1 MPSSRR
7 SPARRAYLRLLAILL
22 LASGGF
28 PVGNAGNA
36 RHAAGH
42 TPTPGIATPV
52 AG

>member
-22 LASGGF
+22 LASGGL

-36 RHAAGH
+36 RHSMVH
-42 TPTPGIATPV
+42 TPTPGIATPA

>member
-1 MPSSRR
+1 MPCSHR
-7 SPARRAYLRLLAILL
+7 SLTRRAALCILAILL